1 MDLAHSLEIQKI
13 SELVLLLIGIEPQL
27 YLYSAPGTAFLSAG
41 ETPAVGYSYFI
52 FIFSLFP
59 IIPPVTSQ
67 SKR

>member
-1 MDLAHSLEIQKI
+1 
-13 SELVLLLIGIEPQL
+13 LVLLLIGIEPQL

-41 ETPAVGYSYFI
+41 ETPAVGYSYHI
-52 FIFSLFP
+52 IIFSLFP